1 MTRRVSK
8 RDMLRRLDGVAYA
21 RIHLD
26 NVRSSSA
33 HVVLDGVT
41 CAVNFPR
48 KARHELLRESGI
60 YGNLAG
66 IPAAIGDGYM
76 PPGCKSDDYAR
87 GRLRNNAE
95 LPLVKVFDQYTQAK
109 EQAFLLFQKRY
120 PVGAITNGR
129 VILVNRR
136 DAILDLGLG
145 LLGRLD
151 AGESLDHTPGSS
163 VKWLSMPKVG
173 EVLDVYV
180 RDYHK
185 GLDTVRLSRHT
196 YQREDRYCNYASGY
210 RQRFDPKGACFEKF
224 PWEKSPC

>member
-8 RDMLRRLDGVAYA
+8 RAMLRRLDGVAHA

-33 HVVLDGVT
+33 HVVLEGVT
-41 CAVNFPR
+41 CAVSFPR

-87 GRLRNNAE
+87 GRLRKNAE

-120 PVGAITNGR
+120 PVGANTNGW

-136 DAILDLGLG
+136 VAILDLGLG
-145 LLGRLD
+145 LQGRLD
-151 AGESLDHTPGSS
+151 VGESLDHTPGSP
-163 VKWLSMPKVG
+163 VQWLPLPRMGDCV
-173 EVLDVYV
+173 DVMV
-180 RDYHK
+180 R
-185 GLDTVRLSRHT
+185 GFFSRIGQVNLSRHT

-210 RQRFDPKGACFEKF
+210 RRHFDSKGACFEKF
-224 PWEKSPC
+224 PWENRLC